1 MYLYILCHK
10 KNDHIVKYHSKQSK
24 VEDVPILPMRS
35 LIIGP
40 SASGKTYL
48 LNNLITNIYK
58 KCFERVYIF
67 SQSIYL
73 DRTYDPIK
81 ETQKEI
87 KNEDLYFETFDES
100 ALQNIINNHS
110 RIISKLKE
118 EKMSEMYNICIVIDD
133 FIDDRRIS
141 NNSKALNSLFIRGR
155 HSFISTICL
164 IQKYIS
170 VSPMIHLNV
179 SAFMIFKLKNM
190 KDLNALLDETSALIN
205 KKKLLEIYERAIE
218 EKYNFLYINLMADNI
233 NEMFFI
239 NFDKQ
244 FRIK

>member
-1 MYLYILCHK
+1 MI
-10 KNDHIVKYHSKQSK
+10 KNKDNVIKYHCHQSKQ
-24 VEDVPILPMRS
+24 EDVPILPMRS

-58 KCFERVYIF
+58 NCFERVYIF

-81 ETQKEI
+81 ETQKDI
-87 KNEDLYFETFDES
+87 KNEDLYFETFDEA

-110 RIISKLKE
+110 RIIAKLKD
-118 EKMSEMYNICIVIDD
+118 EKTKEMYNICIVIDD

-170 VSPMIHLNV
+170 VSPMIRLNV
-179 SAFMIFKLKNM
+179 SALIIFKLKNM

-205 KKKLLEIYERAIE
+205 KKKLLEIYEKAIE
-218 EKYNFLYINLMADNI
+218 QKYNFLYINLMADNI

>member
-1 MYLYILCHK
+1 MSDK

-48 LNNLITNIYK
+48 LNDLITNIYK
-58 KCFERVYIF
+58 NCFERVYIF

-81 ETQKEI
+81 DSQKDI
-87 KNEDLYFETFDES
+87 KDEDLYFETFNEA

-110 RIISKLKE
+110 EIIATLKDEKSK
-118 EKMSEMYNICIVIDD
+118 EMFNICIVIDD
-133 FIDDRRIS
+133 FIDDKRIS

-170 VSPMIHLNV
+170 VSPMIRLNV
-179 SAFMIFKLKNM
+179 SALMIFKLKNM
-190 KDLNALLDETSALIN
+190 KDLNALLDETSALVN
-205 KKKLLEIYERAIE
+205 RKKLIEIYDKAIE
-218 EKYNFLYINLMADNI
+218 QKYNFLYINLMADNI

-239 NFDKQ
+239 NFDKH
-244 FRIK
+244 FIIK

>member
-1 MYLYILCHK
+1 MSDK

-170 VSPMIHLNV
+170 VSPMIRLNV
-179 SAFMIFKLKNM
+179 SALMIFKLKNM

-218 EKYNFLYINLMADNI
+218 QKYNFLYINLMADNI

>member
-1 MYLYILCHK
+1 MI
-10 KNDHIVKYHSKQSK
+10 KNKDNVIKYHCHQSKQ
-24 VEDVPILPMRS
+24 EDVPILPMRS

-58 KCFERVYIF
+58 NCFERVYIF

-87 KNEDLYFETFDES
+87 KNEDLYFETFDEA

-110 RIISKLKE
+110 RIIAKLKD
-118 EKMSEMYNICIVIDD
+118 EKSKEMYNICIVIDD

-170 VSPMIHLNV
+170 VSPMIRLNV
-179 SAFMIFKLKNM
+179 SALMIFKLKNM

-218 EKYNFLYINLMADNI
+218 QKYNFLYINLMADNI

>member
-1 MYLYILCHK
+1 MI
-10 KNDHIVKYHSKQSK
+10 KNKDNVIKYHCHQSKQ
-24 VEDVPILPMRS
+24 EDVPILPMRS

-58 KCFERVYIF
+58 HCFERVYIF

-87 KNEDLYFETFDES
+87 KHEDLYFETFDEA

-110 RIISKLKE
+110 RIIAKLKD
-118 EKMSEMYNICIVIDD
+118 EKTKEMYNICIVIDD

-170 VSPMIHLNV
+170 VSPMIRLNV
-179 SAFMIFKLKNM
+179 SALMIFKLKNM

-218 EKYNFLYINLMADNI
+218 QKYNFLYINLMADNI

-239 NFDKQ
+239 HFDKQ

>member
-1 MYLYILCHK
+1 MID
-10 KNDHIVKYHSKQSK
+10 KNNNPIIKYHSKQSK

-58 KCFERVYIF
+58 NCFERVYIF

-87 KNEDLYFETFDES
+87 KNEDLYFETFDEA

-110 RIISKLKE
+110 RIIAKLKE
-118 EKMSEMYNICIVIDD
+118 EKTKEMYNICIVIDD

-155 HSFISTICL
+155 HSFISTMCL

-170 VSPMIHLNV
+170 VSPMIRLNV
-179 SAFMIFKLKNM
+179 SALMIFKLKNM

-205 KKKLLEIYERAIE
+205 EKQLLEIYEKAIE
-218 EKYNFLYINLMADNI
+218 QTYNFLYINLMADNI

>member
-1 MYLYILCHK
+1 
-10 KNDHIVKYHSKQSK
+10 
-24 VEDVPILPMRS
+24 MRS

-58 KCFERVYIF
+58 NCFERVYIF

-73 DRTYDPIK
+73 DRTYDPIT

-87 KNEDLYFETFDES
+87 KNEDLYFETFDEA

-110 RIISKLKE
+110 RIIAKLKD
-118 EKMSEMYNICIVIDD
+118 EKSKEMYNICIVIDD

-170 VSPMIHLNV
+170 VSPMIRLNV
-179 SAFMIFKLKNM
+179 SALMIFKLKNM
-190 KDLNALLDETSALIN
+190 KDLI
-205 KKKLLEIYERAIE
+205 
-218 EKYNFLYINLMADNI
+218 
-233 NEMFFI
+233 
-239 NFDKQ
+239 
-244 FRIK
+244 

>member
-1 MYLYILCHK
+1 MD
-10 KNDHIVKYHSKQSK
+10 KNKDHVIKYHCNQSK
-24 VEDVPILPMRS
+24 ETDVPLLPMRS

-58 KCFERVYIF
+58 NCFERVYIF

-87 KNEDLYFETFDES
+87 KNEDLYFETFDEA

-110 RIISKLKE
+110 RIIAKLKD
-118 EKMSEMYNICIVIDD
+118 EKSKEMYNICIVIDD

-170 VSPMIHLNV
+170 VSPMIRLNV
-179 SAFMIFKLKNM
+179 SALIIFKLKNM

-218 EKYNFLYINLMADNI
+218 QKYNFLYINLMVDNI

-239 NFDKQ
+239 NFEKQ
-244 FRIK
+244 VRIK

>member
-1 MYLYILCHK
+1 MIPNK
-10 KNDHIVKYHSKQSK
+10 NNDHIIKYHSKQSK

-58 KCFERVYIF
+58 NCFERVYIF

-87 KNEDLYFETFDES
+87 KNEDLYFEKFDEA

-110 RIISKLKE
+110 RIIAKLKDQ
-118 EKMSEMYNICIVIDD
+118 KLKEMYNICIVIDD

-164 IQKYIS
+164 IQNIYIS
-170 VSPMIHLNV
+170 VSNDTP
-179 SAFMIFKLKNM
+179 
-190 KDLNALLDETSALIN
+190 
-205 KKKLLEIYERAIE
+205 
-218 EKYNFLYINLMADNI
+218 
-233 NEMFFI
+233 
-239 NFDKQ
+239 
-244 FRIK
+244 

>member
-1 MYLYILCHK
+1 MSDK

-170 VSPMIHLNV
+170 VSPMIRLNV
-179 SAFMIFKLKNM
+179 SAVMIFKLKNM

>member
-1 MYLYILCHK
+1 MI
-10 KNDHIVKYHSKQSK
+10 KNKDNVIKYHGHQSKQ
-24 VEDVPILPMRS
+24 EDVPILPMRS

-58 KCFERVYIF
+58 NCFERVYIF

-87 KNEDLYFETFDES
+87 KNEDLYFETFDEA

-110 RIISKLKE
+110 RIIAKLKD
-118 EKMSEMYNICIVIDD
+118 EKSKEMYNICIVIDD

-170 VSPMIHLNV
+170 VSPMIRLNV
-179 SAFMIFKLKNM
+179 SALMIFKLKNM

-218 EKYNFLYINLMADNI
+218 QKYNFLYINLMADNI

>member
-1 MYLYILCHK
+1 MD
-10 KNDHIVKYHSKQSK
+10 KNKDHVIKYHCNQSK
-24 VEDVPILPMRS
+24 ETDVPLLPMRS

-40 SASGKTYL
+40 SASGKTYV
-48 LNNLITNIYK
+48 LNNLITNSYRH
-58 KCFERVYIF
+58 CFERVYIF

-81 ETQKEI
+81 ETQKDI
-87 KNEDLYFETFDES
+87 KNEDLYFETFDEA

-110 RIISKLKE
+110 RIIAKLKD
-118 EKMSEMYNICIVIDD
+118 EKTKEMYNICIVIDD

-170 VSPMIHLNV
+170 VSPMIRLNV
-179 SAFMIFKLKNM
+179 SALIIFKVKSM

-205 KKKLLEIYERAIE
+205 KKKLLEIYE
-218 EKYNFLYINLMADNI
+218 KSY
-233 NEMFFI
+233 
-239 NFDKQ
+239 
-244 FRIK
+244 

>member
-1 MYLYILCHK
+1 MSDK

-58 KCFERVYIF
+58 NCFERVYIF

-81 ETQKEI
+81 ETQKDI
-87 KNEDLYFETFDES
+87 KNEDLYFETFDEA

-110 RIISKLKE
+110 RIIAKLKD
-118 EKMSEMYNICIVIDD
+118 EKTKEMYNICIVIDD

-170 VSPMIHLNV
+170 VSPMIRLNV
-179 SAFMIFKLKNM
+179 SALMIFKLKNM

>member
-1 MYLYILCHK
+1 MSDK

-58 KCFERVYIF
+58 NCFERVYIF

-87 KNEDLYFETFDES
+87 KNEDLYFETFDEA

-110 RIISKLKE
+110 RIIAKLKD
-118 EKMSEMYNICIVIDD
+118 EKTKEMYNICIVIDD

-170 VSPMIHLNV
+170 VSPMIRLNV
-179 SAFMIFKLKNM
+179 SALMIFKLKNM

-205 KKKLLEIYERAIE
+205 KKKLLEIYEKAIE
-218 EKYNFLYINLMADNI
+218 QKYNFLYINLMADNI

>member
-1 MYLYILCHK
+1 MID
-10 KNDHIVKYHSKQSK
+10 KNNNHIIKYHSKQSK

-58 KCFERVYIF
+58 NCFERVYIF

-87 KNEDLYFETFDES
+87 KNEDLYFETFDEA

-110 RIISKLKE
+110 RIIAKLKD
-118 EKMSEMYNICIVIDD
+118 EKSKEMYNICIVIDD

-170 VSPMIHLNV
+170 VSPMIRLNV
-179 SAFMIFKLKNM
+179 SALMIFKLKNM

-205 KKKLLEIYERAIE
+205 KKKLLEIYEKAIE
-218 EKYNFLYINLMADNI
+218 QKYNFLYINLMADNI